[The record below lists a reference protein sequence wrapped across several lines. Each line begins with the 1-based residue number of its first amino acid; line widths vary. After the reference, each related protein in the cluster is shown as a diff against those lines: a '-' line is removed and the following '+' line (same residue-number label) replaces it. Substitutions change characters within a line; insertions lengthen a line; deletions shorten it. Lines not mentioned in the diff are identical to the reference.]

1 MPVDLRHHNPDDNI
15 DIDPG
20 TNKARLVKHLY
31 RNPHLG
37 YKPAELHA
45 ELEIPKGSVTTTL
58 LRLVEGGYIGKTSDG
73 YYHALENRAD
83 LRRFATGLV
92 QAEHLT
98 ARYDDDGLTPDDVE
112 QTAPGDEQLEQD
124 PEDGPSNAE
133 VDQERDELEAAVDAE
148 RKEQQ
153 NNEE

>member
-1 MPVDLRHHNPDDNI
+1 MPVDLRHHIPDDNI

-31 RNPHLG
+31 TNPHLG

-45 ELEIPKGSVTTTL
+45 DLGIPKGSVTTTL

-73 YYHALENRAD
+73 YYHALENRDD

-98 ARYDDDGLTPDDVE
+98 ARYDADGLTPDD
-112 QTAPGDEQLEQD
+112 EQD
-124 PEDGPSNAE
+124 PADGPSTAE
-133 VDQERDELEAAVDAE
+133 VDQELNELEAAVDAE
-148 RKEQQ
+148 REEQQ
-153 NNEE
+153 TNEE